1 MTMTKTAERSA
12 LKFSEHIRSWPT
24 PRSKNWTTGFLDEA
38 GNDNNIIAVVAVG
51 STVRPA
57 VNSVDLDLIVI
68 CREPAELKAK
78 PPIEIDFRK
87 YQVGR
92 VNEQIT
98 QGNDLLGWA
107 VKYGRILFQRESYW
121 DRIVE
126 SWRDRLPLPSADI
139 SDKRASEAFR
149 RLTNVFEVGDVD
161 AAHEQALSYATHLA
175 RTELLKRKVY
185 PASRP
190 ELPGQ
195 LRSVGIYQ
203 IADFLERL
211 IDQTAD
217 NSQLIG
223 ELVKSRS

>member
-1 MTMTKTAERSA
+1 MSKTAVRLA
-12 LKFSEHIRSWPT
+12 LEFSEHIRCWPT
-24 PRSKNWTTGFLDEA
+24 PRSKNWTLGFLDEA
-38 GNDNNIIAVVAVG
+38 GNDDNIMAVVAVG

-57 VNSVDLDLIVI
+57 VHSVDLDLVVI
-68 CREPAELKAK
+68 CREPAELNAK

-87 YQVGR
+87 YQACQV
-92 VNEQIT
+92 EKQIA

-107 VKYGRILFQRESYW
+107 VKFGRVLFQRESYW

-126 SWRDRLPLPSADI
+126 LWRDRLPLPSADV
-139 SDKRASEAFR
+139 SDKRAAEAFC
-149 RLTNVFEVGDVD
+149 RLTNVLEVGDVD
-161 AAHEQALSYATHLA
+161 AAQEQALSYATHLA

-195 LRSVGIYQ
+195 LRSVGCYQ
-203 IADFLERL
+203 IADCLERL
-211 IDQTAD
+211 IDPTAD
-217 NSQLIG
+217 NSQQIE